1 MYVNKKKSVSENR
14 INHEQAKR
22 PRHTHTH
29 GFEPNSG
36 ASVSNNSL
44 TVINS
49 NMDILALSP
58 IVLNQ
63 RTEALL
69 NFIQNDL
76 PNIQSEYPINDTNSL
91 FNTAANT
98 NYKTNNDN
106 KNSAVSNKETK
117 KNGDDNESSQSPR
130 CPICFENLQ
139 EVKN

>member
-1 MYVNKKKSVSENR
+1 
-14 INHEQAKR
+14 
-22 PRHTHTH
+22 
-29 GFEPNSG
+29 
-36 ASVSNNSL
+36 
-44 TVINS
+44 
-49 NMDILALSP
+49 MDILALSP

-76 PNIQSEYPINDTNSL
+76 PNIQREYLTSDTNSL

-106 KNSAVSNKETK
+106 KNSINSAVSNKETK
-117 KNGDDNESSQSPR
+117 KNNDDNESSQSPK

-139 EVKN
+139 EVKNCFFIFYLRLQK